1 MVDQTFAGR
10 VALVTGAASGIGF
23 ATAKRLLE
31 RGATVWAT
39 DLRQEALEAAYDGA
53 EGARILALDVT
64 DSAAVNLL
72 VDRISRDSGAL
83 HVVVNAAGVPAHPR
97 LGIPTEFDL
106 TKITDEDFDFVMRV
120 NLAGPFYVMR
130 AAIPLIQKNGTQ
142 GGSIVN
148 ISSVGALMAVSIHA
162 PYAASKAGLLG
173 LTRTL
178 AHEYAKDNIRINAV
192 APGATDTAMVPT
204 DPEFRKFAA
213 DFAPLRRIATPD
225 ELAATIAYLASDDAS
240 FVTGQTVSPNGGSYM

>member
-1 MVDQTFAGR
+1 MVDQIFAGR

-23 ATAKRLLE
+23 ATAKRLLD

-39 DLRQEALEAAYDGA
+39 DLRQEALEEAYQGVA
-53 EGARILALDVT
+53 NANISPLDVT
-64 DSAAVNLL
+64 DSAGVDAL
-72 VDRISRDSGAL
+72 VARISDQSGAL

-97 LGIPTEFDL
+97 HGIPTEFDL
-106 TKITDEDFDFVMRV
+106 TRVTDDDFDFVMRV
-120 NLAGPFYVMR
+120 NLAGPFYVIR
-130 AAIPLIQKNGTQ
+130 AAIPLIQKNGAQ

-162 PYAASKAGLLG
+162 PYVASKAGLLG

-178 AHEYAKDNIRINAV
+178 AHEYAKDNIRINAI
-192 APGATDTAMVPT
+192 APGSTDTAMVPT

-213 DFAPLRRIATPD
+213 DFSPLRRIATPD
-225 ELAATIAYLASDDAS
+225 ELAATIVYLASDDAA
-240 FVTGQTVSPNGGSYM
+240 FMTGQTVSPNGGSYM